1 MRTLLVICLVVA
13 GAVLA
18 AGCKGDSSIGG
29 YPVRDL
35 TNEEAIRKLDE
46 EGSRLAEEGD
56 YRALYQFMAP
66 EYREQ
71 CSYERFERS
80 AELGS
85 ELDSMLRSHE
95 RDGEIVRIEVDG
107 DRATVVSLDYSPARD
122 ELDEETDEAVKI
134 DERWFVAPDAEGIE
148 FCNSDML
155 DSDATT
161 AATLALMELGLKLPG
176 ARESASTLEAL
187 FERSFSG
194 HFKDACPYELFS
206 GAVAA
211 MHSDFAATFETP
223 EQWKFQI
230 SEDYIWVT
238 TAAGTPVGN
247 LAKDGSEWKVDSMAE
262 HEECA

>member
-1 MRTLLVICLVVA
+1 MRTFLIVCLLAL
-13 GAVLA
+13 GALFA
-18 AGCKGDSSIGG
+18 AACKDGSSIGG
-29 YPVRDL
+29 YPVGDL
-35 TNEEAIRKLDE
+35 TDEEALRKLDE
-46 EGSRLAEEGD
+46 QGTKLAEEGD
-56 YRALYQFMAP
+56 YQALYQFMAP

-71 CSYERFERS
+71 CSYERFERA
-80 AELGS
+80 AEIGS

-95 RDGEIVRIEVDG
+95 RDGEIVRIEVNG

-134 DERWFVAPDAEGIE
+134 NGRWFVGPDAEGIE

-155 DSDATT
+155 DSNATT
-161 AATLALMELGLKLPG
+161 AATLALMELGVKLPG

-187 FERSFSG
+187 FERSFSE

-211 MHSDFAATFETP
+211 MHSDFAATFEAP
-223 EQWKFQI
+223 EQWKFQM
-230 SEDYIWVT
+230 SEDYIRVT
-238 TAAGTPVGN
+238 TAAGASVGN
-247 LAKDGSEWKVDSMAE
+247 LAKDGSEWMVDSIAG